1 MNVLIIDDESKAR
14 SLLTTIIKEYV
25 TNVSQLYEASN
36 LLDGI
41 EILKQESI
49 QVVFLD
55 IEMPNHSGLQLFEFI
70 NIEEVEFEIIFTT
83 AYSEYAI
90 QAFEF
95 SAIDYLL
102 KPLRPNKVVT
112 SMEKA
117 KKALEQNQVQQRLTE
132 LKNALASEKFNK
144 LALPVEDG
152 IRFIKI
158 EDIYFCEADAMY
170 TNFYLKGNEKILI
183 SKPLKYFTDLLEN
196 KALFYKTHRSY
207 LVNLQYLQKIVK
219 KEGTYLE
226 LEDNH
231 RVPVSK
237 EKKEHLF
244 ELINTLNK

>member
-25 TNVSQLYEASN
+25 SSIAQIFEAGN

-41 EILKQESI
+41 EILKEESI
-49 QVVFLD
+49 QIVFLD
-55 IEMPNHSGLQLFEFI
+55 IEMPNYSGLQLFEFI
-70 NIEEVEFEIIFTT
+70 DIDEVKFEIVFTT
-83 AYSEYAI
+83 AYSEYAVR
-90 QAFEF
+90 AFEF

-102 KPLRPNKVVT
+102 KPLRPNKVIA
-112 SMEKA
+112 SIEKA
-117 KKALEQNQVQQRLTE
+117 KKALEQNQVQLRLSE
-132 LKNALASEKFNK
+132 LKNSLTSDKFNK

-158 EDIYFCEADAMY
+158 DDIYYCEADAMY

-183 SKPLKYFTDLLEN
+183 SKPLKYFIDLLEN
-196 KALFYKTHRSY
+196 KDLFYKTHRSY

-237 EKKEHLF
+237 EKRESLFHL
-244 ELINTLNK
+244 ITTLNK

>member
-25 TNVSQLYEASN
+25 ANVSQLYEASN

-55 IEMPNHSGLQLFEFI
+55 IEMPNHTGLQLFEFI

-102 KPLRPNKVVT
+102 KPLRPNKVVA
-112 SMEKA
+112 SIEKA
-117 KKALEQNQVQQRLTE
+117 KKTLEQNQVQQRLTE
-132 LKNALASEKFNK
+132 LKSALASEKFNK

-237 EKKEHLF
+237 EKKDNLF

>member
-1 MNVLIIDDESKAR
+1 MNILIIDDESKAR
-14 SLLTTIIKEYV
+14 SLLTTIIGEFVSNV
-25 TNVSQLYEASN
+25 TQIFEAN
-36 LLDGI
+36 GLLEGI
-41 EILKQESI
+41 EVLKKESI

-55 IEMPNHSGLQLFEFI
+55 IEMPNYSGLQLFEFI
-70 NIEEVEFEIIFTT
+70 NIDEVQFEIIFTT

-102 KPLRPNKVVT
+102 KPLRPNKVVH
-112 SMEKA
+112 SLEKA
-117 KKALEQNQVQQRLTE
+117 KKALEQNQVQQRLKE

-158 EDIYFCEADAMY
+158 EDIYYCEADAMY
-170 TNFYLKGNEKILI
+170 TNFYLKNNEKILI

-196 KALFYKTHRSY
+196 KDLFFKSHRSY
-207 LVNLQYLQKIVK
+207 MVNLKYLQKIVK
-219 KEGTYLE
+219 KEGTYIE
-226 LEDNH
+226 LENSV

-237 EKKEHLF
+237 DKREDLMN
-244 ELINTLNK
+244 LITNL